1 MPTHTQF
8 NIDGLKRKTL
18 TQCSLELRNHT
29 IPDMPNSKYSCN
41 TKLITPPI
49 KINKT
54 HKSKSKS
61 QALRI
66 NNYTLTHPIAMPSPK
81 TMHSETNCYM
91 QFWLWRVSVIK
102 KKKKHS
108 ETNNFQMKYYTHNT
122 KA

>member
-8 NIDGLKRKTL
+8 NTDGLKRKTL

-41 TKLITPPI
+41 TKLTTPPI
-49 KINKT
+49 KINKN

-66 NNYTLTHPIAMPSPK
+66 NNYTLTYPI
-81 TMHSETNCYM
+81 
-91 QFWLWRVSVIK
+91 
-102 KKKKHS
+102 
-108 ETNNFQMKYYTHNT
+108 
-122 KA
+122 